1 MWIEAWAA
9 VWVLLNLD
17 NKCSHWQGSEVWLI
31 LQFCW
36 LSNARTRTTFSK
48 AKTLRCSFKR
58 NILCSFDRSDI
69 LYWSNFGSVSMRL
82 YQLFPCS
89 CTGKLSGWDSCA
101 DEGLKSNAYDSRAA
115 LETCRESISPFGRN
129 HREALSASL
138 SESGLENKG
147 LELMYSGVI
156 CM

>member
-1 MWIEAWAA
+1 MWIEVWEAL
-9 VWVLLNLD
+9 WVLLNLD
-17 NKCSHWQGSEVWLI
+17 NKCSHCRTQRRGLY

-48 AKTLRCSFKR
+48 AKTLRRSFKR
-58 NILCSFDRSDI
+58 NILFSFDRSGI
-69 LYWSNFGSVSMRL
+69 LYWSNFGPISKRL
-82 YQLFPCS
+82 DQLFPCS
-89 CTGKLSGWDSCA
+89 TGKLSRWDSCA
-101 DEGLKSNAYDSRAA
+101 VEGLKNNAYDSRAA
-115 LETCRESISPFGRN
+115 LETWRESISPFGRN